1 MPEKRIVDPARSQY
15 FASLGRKGALIRL
28 ARYDAREL
36 VQPAL
41 DGQQA
46 KFERQVDPQG
56 KLSGKERARRADAAR
71 RAHMQG
77 LALKSVEARRRSGRL
92 RMVVR
97 RPR

>member
-1 MPEKRIVDPARSQY
+1 MPEREIVDPERSRH
-15 FASLGRKGALIRL
+15 FASLGRKGALVRL

-46 KFERQVDPQG
+46 KFERQVDPEN
-56 KLSGKERARRADAAR
+56 KLSKTERARRADAAR

-92 RMVVR
+92 RIVVR